1 MDVEI
6 YDIECL
12 AGMFL
17 YCGFNPTSETWVE
30 FEISEYRNDVFALC
44 KHLCSLRGVYLISYN
59 GVKYDAQVLQYI
71 IDNHQ
76 RWIDYDGKRL
86 VAIIKKFSNKV
97 IDDTSYDLFPPYKE
111 EDFECQQI
119 DLMKV
124 HHFDNEAKAAGQG
137 FIRLKWLEF
146 SMDFYNVEEMPYPHT
161 QEVFT
166 PAEIQEIKDY
176 CRNDVEATYEFWKY
190 TIGEVEHEDYK
201 GKNKVQDRL
210 DLIEEMKFPMK
221 TLSWSDVKIG
231 DEINKKVYCDL
242 SGVTAKQLYDL
253 KKNRRPTKKFTYG
266 DCIPSY
272 VTFRT
277 KPFQEFYEKMKKVKV
292 NLTKKEEYPFTIN
305 GLHLLIAKGGIHS
318 SEKNRIVEPKW
329 NEILMDADI
338 GSQYPWSIIKRGLF
352 PSHLSKPWLVGYK
365 STFEKRI
372 AFKQMIKKAVSQEEK
387 RKMKGLSEMYKLA
400 LNGGGFGKTNEKN
413 SWQYDPFVQFSCTIG
428 NQFEILMLIED
439 LLIEGIQTISANTDG
454 IVCLF
459 DKTLLE
465 KYYNTCY
472 AWERKVGNSEQGK
485 LEYTEYK
492 RLIQATVNDYLA
504 IKPDGEIKKKGDF
517 LTSFLLEKNKSRRI
531 INLALEKYFVE
542 GKSAEDTIR
551 NHDNIFDFCIGVKAS
566 KAYHYEGIDKDG
578 NKEIYNR
585 MIRYYVSK
593 HGKKLLKVKNP
604 DVEADGNDVTQCE
617 AGEWKCTVV
626 NKVNKDL
633 PIGNYGIDYQYYIDK
648 AEERIFAIEKG
659 RKRKGGK
666 PNPNQTSLF

>member
-1 MDVEI
+1 MEVEV

-12 AGMFL
+12 TGMFL
-17 YCGFNPTSETWVE
+17 YCGYNPTSKTWVE
-30 FEISEYRNDVFALC
+30 FEISEYKNELFALI
-44 KHLCSLRGVYLISYN
+44 KHLYSLRAVYGISYN
-59 GVKYDAQVLQYI
+59 GISYDNQILQFVL
-71 IDNHQ
+71 DNHQ
-76 RWIDYDGKRL
+76 RWIDYDGERIL
-86 VAIIKKFSNKV
+86 GIIKKFSNKI
-97 IDDTSYDLFPPYKE
+97 IDDQNYDLFPPYKE
-111 EDFECQQI
+111 EDMENIQI
-119 DLMKV
+119 DLLKI
-124 HHFDNEAKAAGQG
+124 HHYDNENK
-137 FIRLKWLEF
+137 RTSLKWLEF

-161 QEVFT
+161 QEKFT
-166 PAEIQEIKDY
+166 CAEIQEIKDY

-210 DLIEEMKFPMK
+210 DLIEEMKFPTK
-221 TLSWSDVKIG
+221 ALSWSDVKIG

-242 SGVTAKQLYDL
+242 SGVTVRQLYDL
-253 KKNRRPTKKFTYG
+253 KKNRKPTKRFTYG

-277 KPFQEFYEKMKKVKV
+277 KPFQEFHEKMKKVKV
-292 NLTKKEEYPFTIN
+292 NLAKKEEYPFSIN

-338 GSQYPWSIIKRGLF
+338 GSQYPWSIIKRALF
-352 PSHLSKPWLVGYK
+352 PSHLSKVWLVGYE
-365 STFEKRI
+365 STFKKRI
-372 AFKQMIKKAVSQEEK
+372 SYKKLSQNLDIPKGER
-387 RKMKGLSEMYKLA
+387 RKYKGLSEMLKLA

-459 DKTLLE
+459 DKSLLE

-531 INLALEKYFVE
+531 INLALEKFFVE
-542 GKSAEDTIR
+542 GKDIEDTIR
-551 NHDNIFDFCIGVKAS
+551 NHDNILDFCIGVKAS
-566 KAYHYEGIDKDG
+566 RQYHYEGIDKEG
-578 NKEIYNR
+578 HKEIYHR
-585 MIRYYVSK
+585 LIRYYVSK
-593 HGKKLLKVKNP
+593 DGKKLLKVKNP
-604 DVEADGNDVTQCE
+604 DVESDGNDVSQCE
-617 AGEWKCTVV
+617 AGEWRCTVV
-626 NKVNKDL
+626 NQIDKST
-633 PIGNYGIDYQYYIDK
+633 PIGSYNIDFQYYVDK